1 MTDMKKDFGIAEEE
15 KKIIPADSPSPEDG
29 RIYMMDGGTVIVV
42 GIHYNHES
50 SDNADGKIRTL
61 ILNDILREDQGKEG
75 EA

>member
-1 MTDMKKDFGIAEEE
+1 MTDMKRGFGITEADE
-15 KKIIPADSPSPEDG
+15 KAKVVSAPSTEDG

-61 ILNDILREDQGKEG
+61 ILNDILREDRGKEG